1 MSEILDIF
9 DESLKN
15 SAADQTELICENE
28 ELYLTRFAENKVNG
42 NIGRKDHTIWCRA
55 VVGKKIGIAKTNVL
69 SKEAV
74 ADLINKAVEI
84 CSQQHDDP
92 QFSSL
97 VKSTMADG
105 KSGFVK
111 TTADYTALDR
121 ARAIKTIIDIAGQDG
136 LETAGIFQTMQTQL
150 TVANSLG
157 TRQQGSVTES
167 RLSITLSD
175 NSGRAGFAQAQTRDV
190 GEINFEDIARRAVQK
205 AARPTEPIRLE
216 PGAYTVILDPEAV
229 ADFLLF
235 LGFLGF
241 GGKGMVS
248 GRSFMADKIDQKI
261 MGENITI
268 TEDPFHPVMKYI
280 PFDYEGVPRRNIALV
295 ENGVAKGVVY
305 DSYYA
310 TLNNTESTG
319 NALPPDNN
327 FGPYPKA
334 MVMEPGMQT
343 LDDIIS
349 LTEKA
354 IYITHFWYLNFI
366 NPMRTL
372 VTGTTR
378 DGTFLVEN
386 GKITSPVADMRIN
399 QSMLEAFNNAEILS
413 SERRLVYKYGVLM
426 YVPAMKITNFNFVSV
441 E

>member
-9 DESLKN
+9 DKSLKR
-15 SAADQTELICENE
+15 SAADQTELICESE
-28 ELYLTRFAENKVNG
+28 ELYLTRFAENTVNG

-55 VVGKKIGIAKTNVL
+55 VVSKKIGVAKTNIL

-74 ADLINKAVEI
+74 DNLVNTAVEI
-84 CSQQHDDP
+84 CSQQREDL

-97 VKSTMADG
+97 VKSAPATEQG
-105 KSGFVK
+105 GFVK
-111 TTADYTALDR
+111 ATADCTAFDR
-121 ARAIKTIIDIAGQDG
+121 AKAIKTIVDIAGQDG
-136 LETAGIFQTMQTQL
+136 LETAGIFQTSQTQL

-157 TRQQGSVTES
+157 TRQQGSVTEG

-190 GEINFEDIARRAVQK
+190 GEISFEDIARRAVRK

-248 GRSFMADKIDQKI
+248 GRSFMADKIGQKI
-261 MGENITI
+261 MSENITI
-268 TEDPFHPVMKYI
+268 TEDPFHPVMKYM
-280 PFDYEGVPRRNIALV
+280 PFDYEGVPRRRVALV
-295 ENGVAKGVVY
+295 ENGIARGVVY

-310 TLNNTESTG
+310 ALNNTESTG

-334 MVMEPGMQT
+334 MVMEPGSKT
-343 LDDIIS
+343 LDEIIS
-349 LTEKA
+349 SAEKA
-354 IYITHFWYLNFI
+354 ICITHFWYLNFI

-378 DGTFLVEN
+378 DGTFLIEN
-386 GKITSPVADMRIN
+386 GKLSTPVADMRIN
-399 QSMLEAFNNAEILS
+399 QSMLESFNNAELLS

-426 YVPAMKITNFNFVSV
+426 YVPAMKISNFNFVSA

>member
-9 DESLKN
+9 DESLKK
-15 SAADQTELICENE
+15 SAADQTELVCESE
-28 ELYLTRFAENKVNG
+28 ELYLTRFAENTVNG

-55 VVGKKIGIAKTNVL
+55 VVGKKIGIAKTNL
-69 SKEAV
+69 FSKEAV
-74 ADLINKAVEI
+74 DNLVNMAVEI

-92 QFSSL
+92 KFSSL
-97 VKSTMADG
+97 IKSFVAKEQG
-105 KSGFVK
+105 GFIK

-121 ARAIKTIIDIAGQDG
+121 SQAIKTIIDIAGRDK
-136 LETAGIFQTMQTQL
+136 LETAGIFQTSQTQL
-150 TVANSLG
+150 NIANSLG
-157 TRQQGSVTES
+157 TRQQGGTIEC

-175 NSGRAGFAQAQTRDV
+175 SIGRAGFAQAQTRDV
-190 GEINFEDIARRAVQK
+190 GEIDFADIARRAVQK
-205 AARPTEPIRLE
+205 AARLTTPVSLE

-248 GRSFMADKIDQKI
+248 GRSFMADKIGQKI
-261 MGENITI
+261 MADSITI
-268 TEDPFHPVMKYI
+268 TEDPFHPVMKYM
-280 PFDYEGVPRRNIALV
+280 PFDYEGVPRRQVALV
-295 ENGVAKGVVY
+295 ENGIAQGVVY

-310 TLNNTESTG
+310 ALNNTESTG

-334 MVMEPGMQT
+334 MVMEPG
-343 LDDIIS
+343 LKSLEDIIGS
-349 LTEKA
+349 TERA
-354 IYITHFWYLNFI
+354 IHVTHFWYLNFV

-378 DGTFLVEN
+378 DGTFLIEN
-386 GKITSPVADMRIN
+386 GRITSPVADMRIN

-413 SERRLVYKYGVLM
+413 SERRLVYKFGVLM
-426 YVPAMKITNFNFVSV
+426 YVPAMKISNFNFVSS